1 MKKTKTTHTRNKM
14 NPKERNYN
22 ALGMSPRPVKEHQ
35 RIIKKFINGIDS
47 LKTFDEKRFESLSET
62 ELGEP
67 NSIAPDVVVFNL
79 RSEKPHFLIEIER
92 TQGIKKTIV
101 KTQKALKDFPTIKEA
116 FIYDYEKKIFY
127 KVEKTSYKKS
137 AQSDFLKTDLKKMI

>member
-22 ALGMSPRPVKEHQ
+22 GLGMSPRPTDEHQ
-35 RIIKKFINGIDS
+35 RIIGNLYFNIRVSKKID
-47 LKTFDEKRFESLSET
+47 LKYFEVLPES

-67 NSIAPDVVVFNL
+67 NSVAPDIVIKNL
-79 RSEKPHFLIEIER
+79 RSRKTHFLIEIER
-92 TQGIKKTIV
+92 TSGIKKTII
-101 KTQKALKDFPTIKEA
+101 KTQKALKDYPTLKEA

-127 KVEKTSYKKS
+127 KVEKSSSKKS